1 MNHNFREQLMSEK
14 EGVDKRKPREQ
25 DCSVVICKMRIE
37 DPWRFPLRN
46 AAKSLFGKYLRR
58 DRLTCLKEN
67 ILVFFKA
74 QVAGGCLRGEIEFR
88 LK

>member
-1 MNHNFREQLMSEK
+1 MSEK
-14 EGVDKRKPREQ
+14 EGLIKEKPREQ

-46 AAKSLFGKYLRR
+46 AEKSLFGKYLRR
-58 DRLTCLKEN
+58 VSPHVPEGN

-74 QVAGGCLRGEIEFR
+74 QVAGGCLRGESKYR
-88 LK
+88 RK

>member
-1 MNHNFREQLMSEK
+1 MSEK
-14 EGVDKRKPREQ
+14 EEVDKEKPQEQ

-46 AAKSLFGKYLRR
+46 AEKSLFGKYLRR
-58 DRLTCLKEN
+58 VSPPCPKED
-67 ILVFFKA
+67 ILVFLKLRL
-74 QVAGGCLRGEIEFR
+74 QVGACEERSKYR